1 MNFFYA
7 ILASVLVSALSL
19 VGVLTFVLNDALLKK
34 VLIRMVG
41 FGAGG
46 LIGGALFHLL
56 PEALAQS
63 SASLE
68 VFFYVFVGFMFFFVV
83 EKYLYWRHCHKEN
96 CDVHPFTYLNLI
108 GDGIHNLIDGLIIG
122 ASFFVSPIVGWA
134 ATIAIIFHE
143 IPQELGDFAV
153 LVYGGFSKNKALWFN
168 FLSATTAILGTII
181 GYFCSSSVSDF
192 SKILLP
198 LAAGGFIY
206 IAACDLVPQLHKHQ
220 DSKEATASLFWF
232 LGSAVFML
240 ILAVMMH

>member
-1 MNFFYA
+1 
-7 ILASVLVSALSL
+7 
-19 VGVLTFVLNDALLKK
+19 
-34 VLIRMVG
+34 MVG

-56 PEALAQS
+56 PEALSQS
-63 SASLE
+63 NSSLE

-122 ASFFVSPIVGWA
+122 ASFFVSPVVGWA

-153 LVYGGFSKNKALWFN
+153 LVYGGFSKKKALYFN
-168 FLSATTAILGTII
+168 FLSATTAIIGTVA
-181 GYFCSSSVSDF
+181 GYFCSSYVSDF

-198 LAAGGFIY
+198 LAGGGFIY
-206 IAACDLVPQLHKHQ
+206 IAACDLVPQLHKHP
-220 DSKEATASLFWF
+220 DSKEATSSLVWF
-232 LGSAVFML
+232 LGSAIFML
-240 ILAVMMH
+240 VLAVYMH

>member
-1 MNFFYA
+1 MNFIYA

-56 PEALAQS
+56 PEALSQS
-63 SASLE
+63 ATSLE
-68 VFFYVFVGFMFFFVV
+68 VFFYVFVGFMFFFMV

-122 ASFFVSPIVGWA
+122 ASFFVSPVVGWA

-168 FLSATTAILGTII
+168 FLSATTAIVGTII
-181 GYFCSSSVSDF
+181 GYFSSSCVADF
-192 SKILLP
+192 SKVLLP
-198 LAAGGFIY
+198 LAGGGFIY
-206 IAACDLVPQLHKHQ
+206 IAACDLVPQLHKHP
-220 DSKEATASLFWF
+220 DSKEATSSLVWF
-232 LGSAVFML
+232 LGSAIFMLVLAVFM
-240 ILAVMMH
+240 H